1 MHKNTHIKE
10 NKMKI
15 HTNKKMIIHNEIKN
29 KRGGVHLDC

>member
-15 HTNKKMIIHNEIKN
+15 HTNKKMIIHNEIKI
-29 KRGGVHLDC
+29 KGGGGGSP